1 MKVLVA
7 GATSVLG
14 RPLLSGLRDAGHEV
28 SGLTRSRSKAADIER
43 SGARAVIADVF
54 DLHGLTAAVA
64 SIEPEA
70 VVSLLVTL
78 PRNGP
83 LRASQVHPNLRLWA
97 EGVPNLIRAARH
109 AGARRLVAESFVFAY
124 GYGQYGPEPLTES
137 AELKGGAVI
146 AGQAQIL
153 VRLRRMEQAVVSAE
167 GLDGIVLRY
176 GGFHGS
182 GVPMTATMAKAVRR
196 GLPVLPGGGHA
207 LLPFLEL
214 SDAVRGTE
222 AALSRGRGG
231 QIYNLV
237 DDRPTEVREYATA
250 LSASVGGPPPR
261 SIPLWLLRPVAP
273 YMACVLDHTR
283 LPVANERAKRDL
295 AWEPRYPNVHK
306 ALA

>member
-1 MKVLVA
+1 MKVLVV

-14 RPLLSGLRDAGHEV
+14 RPLLSGLIGAGHEV

-43 SGARAVIADVF
+43 SGARAVVADVF
-54 DLHGLTAAVA
+54 DLHGLTGAVA
-64 SIEPEA
+64 SVEPDA
-70 VVSLLVTL
+70 VISLLVTL
-78 PRNGP
+78 PKNGP
-83 LRASQVHPNLRLWA
+83 LRASQVHPNLPLWA
-97 EGVPNLIRAARH
+97 EGVPNLIEAARH
-109 AGARRLVAESFVFAY
+109 AGARCLISESFVFAY
-124 GYGQYGPEPLTES
+124 GYGQYGPEALTES
-137 AELKGGAVI
+137 VEPKGGAVI

-153 VRLRRMEQAVVSAE
+153 AGLRRMEKAVVSAE

-176 GGFHGS
+176 GGFHGR
-182 GVPMTATMAKAVRR
+182 GVPMTATMAIALRR

-222 AALSRGRGG
+222 AALSRGKGG

-261 SIPLWLLRPVAP
+261 SIPLWLFRPVAP

-295 AWEPRYPNVHK
+295 AWQPRYPNVHA

>member
-1 MKVLVA
+1 MRVLVA

-14 RPLLSGLRDAGHEV
+14 WPLLSGLREAGHEV

-43 SGARAVIADVF
+43 SGTRAVVADVF
-54 DLHGLTAAVA
+54 DLEGLTSAVA
-64 SIEPEA
+64 SVEPDA
-70 VVSLLVTL
+70 VISLLVTL
-78 PRNGP
+78 PKSGP
-83 LRASQVHPNLRLWA
+83 LRASQVHPNLPLWA
-97 EGVPNLIRAARH
+97 EGVPNLIGAAMH
-109 AGARRLVAESFVFAY
+109 AGARRLIAESFVFAY
-124 GYGQYGPEPLTES
+124 GYGQYGPEALTES
-137 AELKGGAVI
+137 TGLKGGAVI

-153 VRLRRMEQAVVSAE
+153 DGLRRMEKAVVRAE

-182 GVPMTATMAKAVRR
+182 GVPMTATMAMALRR

-222 AALSRGRGG
+222 AALSCGKGG

-250 LSASVGGPPPR
+250 LSASVGGPAPR

-273 YMACVLDHTR
+273 YMACVLNHTR
-283 LPVANERAKRDL
+283 LPVANKRAKRDL
-295 AWEPRYPNVHK
+295 AWEPRYPNVYT

>member
-1 MKVLVA
+1 MRVLVV

-14 RPLLSGLRDAGHEV
+14 RPLLSALRDAGHEV
-28 SGLTRSRSKAADIER
+28 SGLTRSRAKAAEIER
-43 SGARAVIADVF
+43 RGARAAIADVF
-54 DLHGLTAAVA
+54 DLRGLTAAITSV
-64 SIEPEA
+64 EPEA
-70 VVSLLVTL
+70 VISLLVTL

-83 LRASQVHPNLRLWA
+83 LRATQVHPNLPLWA
-97 EGVPNLIRAARH
+97 EGVPNLIAASRH
-109 AGARRLVAESFVFAY
+109 AGARRLLAESFVFAY

-137 AELKGGAVI
+137 TELTGGAVI

-153 VRLRRMEQAVVSAE
+153 AGLRRMEQAVVSAE

-176 GGFHGS
+176 GGFHGA
-182 GVPMTATMAKAVRR
+182 GVPMTATMAKALRY
-196 GLPVLPGGGHA
+196 GLPMLPGGGHA
-207 LLPFLEL
+207 LLPFIEL
-214 SDAVRGTE
+214 NDAVRGTA

-237 DDRPTEVREYATA
+237 DNQPAELRDYATA

-283 LPVANERAKRDL
+283 LPVSNEKARQVL
-295 AWEPRYPNVHK
+295 AWEPRYPSFHT
-306 ALA
+306 ALT

>member
-14 RPLLSGLRDAGHEV
+14 RPLLGDLQKAGHEV
-28 SGLTRSRSKAADIER
+28 SGLTRSQAKAGEIWW
-43 SGARAVIADVF
+43 SGARPAVADVF
-54 DLHGLTAAVA
+54 DLEGLTAAVA
-64 SIEPEA
+64 LVEPEA
-70 VVSLLVTL
+70 VISLLVTL

-97 EGVPNLIRAARH
+97 EGVPNLIEAARR
-109 AGARRLVAESFVFAY
+109 AGARRMVAESFVFAY
-124 GYGQYGPEPLTES
+124 GYGQYGPELLTENV
-137 AELKGGAVI
+137 ELRGGAVI
-146 AGQAQIL
+146 AGQAQVL
-153 VRLRRMEQAVVSAE
+153 AGLRRMEKAVVNAE

-176 GGFHGS
+176 GGLHGA
-182 GVPMTATMAKAVRR
+182 GVPMTATMAKALRHGV
-196 GLPVLPGGGHA
+196 PVLPGGGHA
-207 LLPFLEL
+207 LLPFIEL

-237 DDRPTEVREYATA
+237 DDRAAELRDYATA

-273 YMACVLDHTR
+273 YMACIFDHTR
-283 LPVANERAKRDL
+283 LPVSNEKAKRAL
-295 AWEPRYPNVHK
+295 AWEPRYPTFER
-306 ALA
+306 ALV

>member
-1 MKVLVA
+1 MRVLVA

-14 RPLLSGLRDAGHEV
+14 GPLLSALREAGHEV
-28 SGLTRSRSKAADIER
+28 VGLTRSRAKAAEIER
-43 SGARAVIADVF
+43 SGARLAVADVF
-54 DLHGLTAAVA
+54 DLRGLTAAVA
-64 SIEPEA
+64 SVEPEA
-70 VVSLLVTL
+70 VISLLVTL

-83 LRASQVHPNLRLWA
+83 LRASQVHPNLPLWA
-97 EGVPNLIRAARH
+97 EGVPNLIAASRH

-137 AELKGGAVI
+137 IELRGGAVI

-153 VRLRRMEQAVVSAE
+153 AGLRRMEKAVVNARD
-167 GLDGIVLRY
+167 LDGIVLRY
-176 GGFHGS
+176 GAFHGA
-182 GVPMTATMAKAVRR
+182 GVPMTATMAKALRH

-207 LLPFLEL
+207 LLPFIEL

-237 DDRPTEVREYATA
+237 DDQPAELREYATA
-250 LSASVGGPPPR
+250 LSSSVGGPPPR

-273 YMACVLDHTR
+273 YMACILDHTR
-283 LPVANERAKRDL
+283 LPVSNEKARQAL
-295 AWEPRYPNVHK
+295 AWGPRYPNFQT
-306 ALA
+306 ALT